1 MLTERQFGC
10 IIIQF
15 RKNKK
20 NGRKTWRE
28 KEKVVTLQIN
38 IGDENMETK
47 ENKIKVVNLQKW
59 SVQEK
64 KEKKKGR
71 SEKI

>member
-1 MLTERQFGC
+1 
-10 IIIQF
+10 
-15 RKNKK
+15 
-20 NGRKTWRE
+20 
-28 KEKVVTLQIN
+28 
-38 IGDENMETK
+38 METK